1 MENEIGSDIE
11 LIEDE
16 NMLRKMLE
24 KTEDYRKKKEIRM
37 RMFKLREQHLKEL
50 YTTEDMIQSN
60 ATSERFST
68 STHTKSM
75 TDQGFITKKTKEI
88 NHSESPSEG
97 YRKKLNTNTNF
108 LVKEV
113 KPKEKS
119 LVKLRENVSIKEV
132 KPRVNTLIKK
142 IKPSSDEGDEKYL
155 DDKTTLT
162 VADRVSKFFKNV
174 TTKNEEKTKKTVKNL
189 KDEKYETKIT
199 HIDVHDSS
207 KNANIHNTV
216 LTRKI
221 SGASGYKARKD
232 FFENKMLNYNSEI
245 EMPKITQNITKQ
257 TTPVTKCRSPDQ
269 IIKSPIKIMNTE
281 IFDVKV
287 EEINES
293 RRISGSKTIKDR
305 KAAFEKVDVAENPA
319 RENEIAQRNQS
330 SISVMNT
337 DRLLEIYTKSSVVP
351 DKPSENV
358 STRKVTSP
366 NISEKSE
373 EKSKTFNSINKVS
386 ESAGETVSSNSADKN
401 VAETHRNRKKIEEIF
416 DLHVLELM
424 LEKAMGYDQKRR
436 VIAQIRSVKRRLEPT
451 IRGKD
456 TTKSPE
462 PVPKTKSIIKR
473 HIEEPNVND
482 EKYEIKIAHIDVHD
496 SSENTNIHNPVSTR
510 KISGAS
516 DYISRREFFE
526 YKKLNNNSDIV
537 IPITTPKIVRSSIIN
552 LRASFEVND
561 DKKTLLKDKSNV
573 PKQTTPDTKCRSP
586 DQIFK
591 SPIKIMNTEIFDV
604 KVEEMNK
611 SRRILESKTM
621 KDRKAA
627 FEKIDVAETP
637 AREYK
642 FTLKSQS
649 PISVMNTD
657 RLLEMYNKS
666 SVVPDKP
673 SENITTR
680 RVTSPNISKKRAEK
694 TKTIDSI
701 NNVSEGTGRTV
712 SLNSP
717 DRNVTETPERST
729 ANKKRAEKTKTID
742 SINNVSD
749 SADGTVSS
757 NSADKNV
764 AETPERSTAK
774 CFEEKPTDSK
784 IDTSRNR
791 NEQYTATETVSVPIN
806 TSNVIKATTVH
817 NANDEIQNLLEL
829 MLEKAVGYDN
839 RRRIIAQIR
848 KAKLQIEPS
857 NNDKDSKNA
866 VTRSSKESSGALIRR
881 SPYHHIKYSPPLFSN
896 PYLKVEYLVNGSTE
910 IKNFKNKIDFN

>member
-142 IKPSSDEGDEKYL
+142 IKPSSDEGDEKDL

-232 FFENKMLNYNSEI
+232 FFENKMLKYNSEI

-305 KAAFEKVDVAENPA
+305 KAAFEKIDVAENPA

-330 SISVMNT
+330 SISVMNI

-358 STRKVTSP
+358 STR
-366 NISEKSE
+366 
-373 EKSKTFNSINKVS
+373 
-386 ESAGETVSSNSADKN
+386 
-401 VAETHRNRKKIEEIF
+401 RN
-416 DLHVLELM
+416 
-424 LEKAMGYDQKRR
+424 A
-436 VIAQIRSVKRRLEPT
+436 
-451 IRGKD
+451 
-456 TTKSPE
+456 
-462 PVPKTKSIIKR
+462 
-473 HIEEPNVND
+473 
-482 EKYEIKIAHIDVHD
+482 
-496 SSENTNIHNPVSTR
+496 NIHNPVSTR

-516 DYISRREFFE
+516 GYKARKDFFE
-526 YKKLNNNSDIV
+526 NKQLNNNSDIF

-729 ANKKRAEKTKTID
+729 AKY
-742 SINNVSD
+742 
-749 SADGTVSS
+749 
-757 NSADKNV
+757 
-764 AETPERSTAK
+764 
-774 CFEEKPTDSK
+774 FEEKPKDLK
-784 IDTSRNR
+784 IDTYRNR
-791 NEQYTATETVSVPIN
+791 NQQYTATETVSVPIN
-806 TSNVIKATTVH
+806 TPNVIKSTTVH

-829 MLEKAVGYDN
+829 M
-839 RRRIIAQIR
+839 
-848 KAKLQIEPS
+848 
-857 NNDKDSKNA
+857 
-866 VTRSSKESSGALIRR
+866 
-881 SPYHHIKYSPPLFSN
+881 
-896 PYLKVEYLVNGSTE
+896 
-910 IKNFKNKIDFN
+910 